1 MNDDT
6 TQPPSTYAIDDL
18 VKGRPGG
25 LFRTVTLT
33 ALRTA
38 IIYPGVSLAGVPRPW
53 KTSVYAS
60 ISITL
65 GMMLLESLE
74 ARRAPRSLPL
84 EGPGDGLLPLLVA
97 LPGVP
102 PL

>member
-1 MNDDT
+1 MKDT

-18 VKGRPGG
+18 VEGRPGG

-33 ALRTA
+33 ALRTL
-38 IIYPGVSLAGVPRPW
+38 IIYPGVAVAGVPRPLAW
-53 KTSVYAS
+53 KASVYAS
-60 ISITL
+60 VSITL
-65 GMMLLESLE
+65 GMMLLKSLE
-74 ARRAPRSLPL
+74 SKEAPRSIPL
-84 EGPGDGLLPLLVA
+84 EGSDELLPLLVA